1 MKNINVGTRRNID
14 YLILRRLN
22 STKREKKNMETD
34 YKVSINKL
42 EKKGSMTSDR
52 KLAHLQICL
61 EHDVQARNI
70 TTGLD
75 DVSFVHHATTDLNIG
90 EIDLSVEIFNK
101 KLSIPLII
109 SGMTGGHDFT
119 QKLNSFLSQA
129 VEKTNIGMGVGSQRA
144 ALENEDVK
152 ESFDVVRE
160 NAQNSLIIGNIGAGQ
175 IAQGL
180 TNDQFQEI
188 IDMIEADAVAVH
200 FNPLQE
206 AIQPEG
212 DIQLKGLH
220 EKIERLIQAH
230 TIPVIAKEV
239 GSGFSLHDIVQIKK
253 MGFKAID
260 IQGAGGT
267 SWAGVEAIRTLSPKH
282 KQTGEVF
289 WDWGIQTAISTILA
303 KKNFEGV
310 IIGSGGIRNGL
321 DIAKLIALG
330 ADAAGMAIP
339 FLFTIQKQSTEA
351 VVQKIEEIS
360 YQRRL
365 ACFLT
370 GSRSL
375 SELRN
380 VPLVISGKTAEMMR
394 IYGTDPSSYFSRE
407 IEK

>member
-1 MKNINVGTRRNID
+1 
-14 YLILRRLN
+14 
-22 STKREKKNMETD
+22 METE
-34 YKVSINKL
+34 YKVSIDKL
-42 EKKGSMTSDR
+42 EKKGDITSDR
-52 KLAHLQICL
+52 KLAHIQICL

-70 TTGLD
+70 TTGLED
-75 DVSFVHHATTDLNIG
+75 ISFVHHATTDLNID

-119 QKLNSFLSQA
+119 HKLNAFLSQA
-129 VEKTNIGMGVGSQRA
+129 VEQTNIGMGVGSQRA

-152 ESFDVVRE
+152 ESFNVVRE
-160 NAQNSLIIGNIGAGQ
+160 NAPNALIIGNIGAGQ

-180 TNDQFQEI
+180 TNVQFQEI
-188 IDMIEADAVAVH
+188 IDMIKADAVAVH

-212 DIQLKGLH
+212 DTQLRGLH
-220 EKIERLIQAH
+220 AKIERLIQDH
-230 TIPVIAKEV
+230 SVPVIAKEV

-267 SWAGVEAIRTLSPKH
+267 SWAGVEAIRTILPKY
-282 KQTGEVF
+282 KNTGEIF
-289 WDWGIQTAISTILA
+289 WDWGVQTALSTILA
-303 KKNFEGV
+303 RKNFEGV

-330 ADAAGMAIP
+330 ADVTGMAIP
-339 FLFTIQKQSTEA
+339 FLFAVQKHSAEA
-351 VVQKIEEIS
+351 VKQKIEEIS
-360 YQRRL
+360 YQLRL

-370 GSRSL
+370 GSSSL
-375 SELRN
+375 SDLRKA
-380 VPLVISGKTAEMMR
+380 PLVISGKTAEIMR
-394 IYGTDPSSYFSRE
+394 IHNIDPSIYFSRD
-407 IEK
+407 

>member
-1 MKNINVGTRRNID
+1 
-14 YLILRRLN
+14 
-22 STKREKKNMETD
+22 METE
-34 YKVSINKL
+34 YKVSINKF

-70 TTGLD
+70 TTGLE

-109 SGMTGGHDFT
+109 SGMTGGHDFAR
-119 QKLNSFLSQA
+119 KLNSFLSQA

-160 NAQNSLIIGNIGAGQ
+160 NAKNSLIIGNIGAGQ

-180 TNDQFQEI
+180 NNDQFQEI
-188 IDMIEADAVAVH
+188 IDMVEADAVAVH

-212 DIQLKGLH
+212 DTQLKGLH

-282 KQTGEVF
+282 KQSGEVF
-289 WDWGIQTAISTILA
+289 WDWGVKTAISTILA

-339 FLFTIQKQSTEA
+339 FLFTIQKHSTEA

-360 YQRRL
+360 YQLRL

-375 SELRN
+375 SELRKA
-380 VPLVISGKTAEMMR
+380 PLVISGKTAEMMR

-407 IEK
+407 IDK

>member
-1 MKNINVGTRRNID
+1 
-14 YLILRRLN
+14 
-22 STKREKKNMETD
+22 METEF
-34 YKVSINKL
+34 KGSINKL
-42 EKKGSMTSDR
+42 EKKSSMTSDR

-70 TTGLD
+70 TTGLED
-75 DVSFVHHATTDLNIG
+75 ISFVHRATTDLNID

-101 KLSIPLII
+101 KLSFPLII
-109 SGMTGGHDFT
+109 SGMTGGHDFAY
-119 QKLNSFLSQA
+119 KLNAFLSQA
-129 VEKTNIGMGVGSQRA
+129 VEKTKVGMGVGSQRA
-144 ALENEDVK
+144 ALENEETK
-152 ESFDVVRE
+152 KSFDIVRE
-160 NAQNSLIIGNIGAGQ
+160 KAQTSLIIGNIGAGQ

-188 IDMIEADAVAVH
+188 IDMIKADAVAVH

-212 DIQLKGLH
+212 DTQLKGLH
-220 EKIERLIQAH
+220 EKIERLIQNN

-239 GSGFSLHDIVQIKK
+239 GSGFSVHDIVQIKR
-253 MGFKAID
+253 MGFKGID

-267 SWAGVEAIRTLSPKH
+267 SWAGVEAIRAILPKH
-282 KQTGEVF
+282 KKAGEIF
-289 WDWGIQTAISTILA
+289 WDWGISTALSTILA
-303 KKNFEGV
+303 KKNFKGV

-339 FLFTIQKQSTEA
+339 FLFTIQKHSTDA
-351 VVQKIEEIS
+351 VVEKIEEIS
-360 YQRRL
+360 YQLRL

-375 SELRN
+375 MDLKKA
-380 VPLVISGKTAEMMR
+380 PLAISGKTAEMMNL
-394 IYGTDPSSYFSRE
+394 YGIDPSSYFSRE
-407 IEK
+407 